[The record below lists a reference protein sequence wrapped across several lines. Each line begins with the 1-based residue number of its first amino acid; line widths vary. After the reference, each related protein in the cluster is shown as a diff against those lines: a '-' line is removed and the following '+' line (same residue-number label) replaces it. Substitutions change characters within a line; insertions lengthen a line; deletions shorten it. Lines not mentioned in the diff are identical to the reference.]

1 MIKEIE
7 ALQEAIEQEKRIAKS
22 NYELADSYHKY
33 FSNTFMRYESNCRE
47 RAEHHEQIA
56 KWLEALLDRRTVKLE
71 DYHIERLEAL
81 TDTKIEDDSDLSYA
95 IQVVID
101 ESYFDEFPEEE

>member
-1 MIKEIE
+1 MT
-7 ALQEAIEQEKRIAKS
+7 LQEAIKEEKKRAE
-22 NYELADSYHKY
+22 NFYQAADSYYSSLEWHMKQEKAWY
-33 FSNTFMRYESNCRE
+33 RE
-47 RAEHHEQIA
+47 MAECHEQIA
-56 KWLEALLDRRTVKLE
+56 KWLEELLDRRTVKLE